1 MRQHRLL
8 VAQLRGFL
16 DHAGQEPRDVL
27 VVNGAVVGVF
37 AYCEVVGL
45 HCVRLEASEGGR
57 FFRDKNANGFP
68 TDHCLFLFVQAD
80 DLYRAIRK
88 VPSFHVPIEA
98 IENRREAAGSRIK
111 FLKTCWLH
119 WMPKASAY
127 VVTLLPQRACLE
139 PQKGGP

>member
-8 VAQLRGFL
+8 VAQLRDFL

-68 TDHCLFLFVQAD
+68 TDHCLFLF
-80 DLYRAIRK
+80 YRQMISIGLFEK
-88 VPSFHVPIEA
+88 
-98 IENRREAAGSRIK
+98 SRP
-111 FLKTCWLH
+111 FMYL
-119 WMPKASAY
+119 
-127 VVTLLPQRACLE
+127 
-139 PQKGGP
+139 